1 MIVDTLRRSAP
12 TRAEPSNRGVSE
24 MASRGYDRD
33 GAQHD
38 AVVSNLMDLQ
48 ARLRG
53 DPASLVLPRDGR
65 RDDSTTVRHDDLSV
79 TVGDDDPDPERRIE
93 ALKRRLEY
101 LELEIDA
108 YEHVSAEAQETEP
121 TTPINMDVGELQH
134 VVEERLTTPDET
146 AEDDEEPATP

>member
-1 MIVDTLRRSAP
+1 
-12 TRAEPSNRGVSE
+12 

-65 RDDSTTVRHDDLSV
+65 RDDATTVRHGDLSV
-79 TVGDDDPDPERRIE
+79 TVGEDDVDPERRIE

-108 YEHVSAEAQETEP
+108 YEHVAAEAEDAEP
-121 TTPINMDVGELQH
+121 QTPINTDVGELQH
-134 VVEERLTTPDET
+134 VVEERLTTPD
-146 AEDDEEPATP
+146 ADGADDEGPATP

>member
-1 MIVDTLRRSAP
+1 MRLRRSVP
-12 TRAEPSNRGVSE
+12 TRVESPNKGGPE

-65 RDDSTTVRHDDLSV
+65 RDDAATVRHGDLSV
-79 TVGDDDPDPERRIE
+79 TEGGSEAERRIE

-108 YEHVSAEAQETEP
+108 YEHVAAEAVDVPSPEP
-121 TTPINMDVGELQH
+121 IKTDVGELQQ
-134 VVEERLTTPDET
+134 VVEERLATPDEAAAGEGPT
-146 AEDDEEPATP
+146 TP

>member
-1 MIVDTLRRSAP
+1 
-12 TRAEPSNRGVSE
+12 

-33 GAQHD
+33 GSQHD

-53 DPASLVLPRDGR
+53 DPASLVLPREGR
-65 RDDSTTVRHDDLSV
+65 RDDPTTVRHDDLSV
-79 TVGDDDPDPERRIE
+79 TVGNNELDPERRIE

-108 YEHVSAEAQETEP
+108 YEHVAAEAQDP
-121 TTPINMDVGELQH
+121 QPAKPIKTDVGELQH
-134 VVEERLTTPDET
+134 VVEERLMTPEQDDVATEEPTTP
-146 AEDDEEPATP
+146 

>member
-1 MIVDTLRRSAP
+1 
-12 TRAEPSNRGVSE
+12 
-24 MASRGYDRD
+24 MASRGYDD
-33 GAQHD
+33 GGSRHD

-65 RDDSTTVRHDDLSV
+65 RDDPTTVRHDDLRV
-79 TVGDDDPDPERRIE
+79 TVGNELDPERRIE

-108 YEHVSAEAQETEP
+108 YEHVAAEAQDP
-121 TTPINMDVGELQH
+121 QPATPIKTDVGELQH
-134 VVEERLTTPDET
+134 VVEERLMTPDQDGVATEEPTTP
-146 AEDDEEPATP
+146 

>member
-1 MIVDTLRRSAP
+1 
-12 TRAEPSNRGVSE
+12 

-33 GAQHD
+33 GSQHD

-65 RDDSTTVRHDDLSV
+65 RDDPMTVRHDDLSV
-79 TVGDDDPDPERRIE
+79 TVGNDELDPDRRIE
-93 ALKRRLEY
+93 ALERRLEY

-108 YEHVSAEAQETEP
+108 YEHVAAEAQDAQPAEP
-121 TTPINMDVGELQH
+121 IKTDVGELQH
-134 VVEERLTTPDET
+134 VVEERLTTPE
-146 AEDDEEPATP
+146 EDDVVAEEPTQP

>member
-1 MIVDTLRRSAP
+1 
-12 TRAEPSNRGVSE
+12 

-53 DPASLVLPRDGR
+53 DPGSLVLPRGGR
-65 RDDSTTVRHDDLSV
+65 RDKGTTVREGDLSV
-79 TVGDDDPDPERRIE
+79 TIGDGEVDADRRVDE
-93 ALKRRLEY
+93 LKRRLEY

-108 YEHVSAEAQETEP
+108 YEHVAEETQSEAP
-121 TTPINMDVGELQH
+121 MAPIKDDVGELQH
-134 VVEERLTTPDET
+134 VVDERLT
-146 AEDDEEPATP
+146 AVDDDPSTEAPATP

>member
-1 MIVDTLRRSAP
+1 
-12 TRAEPSNRGVSE
+12 

-65 RDDSTTVRHDDLSV
+65 REEATTVRHGDVSV
-79 TVGDDDPDPERRIE
+79 TVGDEDLEPERRIE
-93 ALKRRLEY
+93 ALKRRLAY

-108 YEHVSAEAQETEP
+108 YEHVAAEAEDAQP
-121 TTPINMDVGELQH
+121 SAPIKSDVGELQH
-134 VVEERLTTPDET
+134 VVEERLTAPEDD
-146 AEDDEEPATP
+146 AADDEEPAAP

>member
-1 MIVDTLRRSAP
+1 
-12 TRAEPSNRGVSE
+12 

-33 GAQHD
+33 GSQHD

-65 RDDSTTVRHDDLSV
+65 RDDSTTVHEGDVSV
-79 TVGDDDPDPERRIE
+79 TVGKDDLEPERRIE

-108 YEHVSAEAQETEP
+108 YEHVAAEAEEP
-121 TTPINMDVGELQH
+121 PPSTPIQTDVGELQN
-134 VVEERLTTPDET
+134 VVEERLADP
-146 AEDDEEPATP
+146 ADDEESTAP

>member
-1 MIVDTLRRSAP
+1 
-12 TRAEPSNRGVSE
+12 

-38 AVVSNLMDLQ
+38 AVMSNLMDLQ

-65 RDDSTTVRHDDLSV
+65 RDDTTTVSHEDVSV
-79 TVGDDDPDPERRIE
+79 SVGHEEREPERRIE

-108 YEHVSAEAQETEP
+108 YEHVAAEAQDKEP
-121 TTPINMDVGELQH
+121 PAPIKTDVGELQQ
-134 VVEERLTTPDET
+134 VVEERLTTPD
-146 AEDDEEPATP
+146 DDLPGDEEPATP

>member
-1 MIVDTLRRSAP
+1 
-12 TRAEPSNRGVSE
+12 

-33 GAQHD
+33 GSEHD

-65 RDDSTTVRHDDLSV
+65 REDTTTVREGDV
-79 TVGDDDPDPERRIE
+79 TVTMGNGDGEADPEARIE
-93 ALKRRLEY
+93 SLRRRLAY

-108 YEHVSAEAQETEP
+108 YEHAAEDGQEAEP
-121 TTPINMDVGELQH
+121 MAPIKTDGGEL
-134 VVEERLTTPDET
+134 
-146 AEDDEEPATP
+146 

>member
-1 MIVDTLRRSAP
+1 
-12 TRAEPSNRGVSE
+12 

-33 GAQHD
+33 GSQHD

-53 DPASLVLPRDGR
+53 DPASLVLPREGR
-65 RDDSTTVRHDDLSV
+65 RDDAMTVRHDDLSV
-79 TVGDDDPDPERRIE
+79 TVGNDEQDAERRIE

-108 YEHVSAEAQETEP
+108 YEHVAAEVQDAPPAEP
-121 TTPINMDVGELQH
+121 IKTDVGELQH
-134 VVEERLTTPDET
+134 VVEERLMTPDKDDVAAEEPTTP
-146 AEDDEEPATP
+146 